1 MQPSHAS
8 KCNLW
13 CIVGAASGAG
23 VAIGLLILVILW
35 NLCSKSVQLNI
46 AWLIVDT
53 CMYII
58 VCVSLYTFRKRCKCG
73 YRSIGTD
80 KKESMYN

>member
-13 CIVGAASGAG
+13 CIIGAASGAG

-35 NLCSKSVQLNI
+35 NLCRKSVQLNI

-53 CMYII
+53 CII

-73 YRSIGTD
+73 YKSIGTD